1 MLRVGVSASVALPRA
16 EHGRTP
22 LTAPSSWRA
31 SCVRQNLLAAPPR
44 STRRGCEPHLRRAAA
59 VHTRASANPGGW
71 LNEGK
76 PEAEEAAAAAGAV
89 EPSKEVVEGED
100 VEEEVPTEQT
110 LAKRRF
116 YMRFYSWP
124 ALGKWTAAALA
135 LVLTGAVAVLEVMVQ
150 GGIDIVN
157 QDGTVAILLMRGKP
171 QFPALL
177 IAYLASALAA
187 AALGYA
193 VLPLLRALK
202 AAQV

>member
-1 MLRVGVSASVALPRA
+1 MNDEGTA
-16 EHGRTP
+16 E
-22 LTAPSSWRA
+22 
-31 SCVRQNLLAAPPR
+31 AA
-44 STRRGCEPHLRRAAA
+44 
-59 VHTRASANPGGW
+59 
-71 LNEGK
+71 
-76 PEAEEAAAAAGAV
+76 EAAAAAGAV
-89 EPSKEVVEGED
+89 EPPKEAGED
-100 VEEEVPTEQT
+100 EGEEEVPTEQT

-135 LVLTGAVAVLEVMVQ
+135 LVLTAAVAVLEVMVQ

-202 AAQV
+202 AAQVCVCVPHSVCHTC